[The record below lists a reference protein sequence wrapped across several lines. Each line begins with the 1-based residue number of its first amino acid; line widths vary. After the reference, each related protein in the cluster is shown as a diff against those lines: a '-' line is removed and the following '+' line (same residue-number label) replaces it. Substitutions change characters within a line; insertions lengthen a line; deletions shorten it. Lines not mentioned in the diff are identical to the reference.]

1 MPQAYDSLAEWF
13 EYLNDDCDYE
23 KWSQYFIRGL
33 SRLGAGKKGLEIGC
47 GSGYFC
53 RALAKEGYAMT
64 GTDISAPMLAVAA
77 KKAREAG
84 VKAEFVLS
92 DVLRLHTPERY
103 DFAISPN
110 DCFNYIPQGKLLTA
124 FRRVASCL
132 KKDGIFWF
140 DISSAGKL
148 RGKVADNIFADD
160 RDEVTYLCFGKG
172 CGDCVEM
179 DVTLFVRQSDGRF
192 VRSDEKHIQ
201 YIHEEENVLSALCDA
216 GFEPVAVEGH
226 LGEEK
231 AGSDRLNFICRRK

>member
-23 KWSQYFIRGL
+23 KWSQYFIQGL

-53 RALAKEGYAMT
+53 RVLAKQGYAMT

-77 KKAREAG
+77 KKAREEG
-84 VKAEFVLS
+84 VRAEFVLA

-103 DFAISPN
+103 DFALSPN
-110 DCFNYIPQGKLLTA
+110 DCFNYIPQDKLSSA

-132 KKDGIFWF
+132 KKGGLFWF
-140 DISSAGKL
+140 DISSESKL

-160 RDEVTYLCFGKG
+160 RDDVTYLCFGKG
-172 CGDCVEM
+172 CGDSVEM
-179 DVTLFVRQSDGRF
+179 DVTLFVRQADGRF
-192 VRSDEKHIQ
+192 VRSDEKHVQ
-201 YIHEEENVLSALCDA
+201 YIHEEEDVLSALRGA
-216 GFEPVAVEGH
+216 GFELIAAEGH

-231 AGSDRLNFICRRK
+231 TGSDRLNFICKRA